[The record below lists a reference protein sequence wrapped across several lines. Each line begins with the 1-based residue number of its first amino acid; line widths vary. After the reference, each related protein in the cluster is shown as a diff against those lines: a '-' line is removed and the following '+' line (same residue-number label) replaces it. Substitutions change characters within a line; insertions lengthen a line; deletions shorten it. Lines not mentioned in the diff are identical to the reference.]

1 MKKGIP
7 THTFFRVVF
16 FRHKG
21 SLTICEVS
29 RRVLRDAFLAVVTP
43 GHYPLLPSF
52 FLIPDLLA
60 VEGKKKSRQLGSHLR
75 KEAERIPAA
84 KPRKKGVL
92 PTTTSWLVGPEGGRE
107 FFEKKNLSPSYPTFF
122 MPRGPP
128 EGYPFCYVID
138 PANFTHSTPRRYV
151 STSRDK
157 PRTT

>member
-107 FFEKKNLSPSYPTFF
+107 FLEKKTSAPPTPLFSCQ
-122 MPRGPP
+122 G
-128 EGYPFCYVID
+128 
-138 PANFTHSTPRRYV
+138 
-151 STSRDK
+151 
-157 PRTT
+157 